1 MASKTNGLGQSSM
14 RQRRL
19 WVSDVVDNQGAT
31 NREILRHAGHLVN
44 GGRFPKLAAEFMH
57 LQESRILKMLE
68 RITVIGKKEFKYSG
82 DLITVTFD
90 WRKARSRSWGGV
102 YKAGW
107 RKREAGGRLGV
118 VDDYAS
124 AAAVLDPAAVGGGIN
139 LAMARYLH
147 TRGLE
152 WTEYK
157 TLQAF
162 PDIGSWPRSVR
173 HIAYDL
179 LVCHEAAH
187 AIANSLQSRSGHGV
201 LWRDIYSRLR
211 HELKLV
217 LDSEYPLWCSLS
229 AEQKAIVA
237 GWKRLPDS
245 AAVFREKLENRD
257 RYNKTAERKRQA
269 RRRDRQDKREPQVGE
284 CQACGASF
292 ERKRITR
299 RFCSDRCRSQA
310 ARRPAG
316 V

>member
-82 DLITVTFD
+82 GLISVTFD
-90 WRKARSRSWGGV
+90 WRKARSGSWGGV

-124 AAAVLDPAAVGGGIN
+124 AAAVLDPAAAGGGIN
-139 LAMARYLH
+139 LAMARYV
-147 TRGLE
+147 RG
-152 WTEYK
+152 TEFREYEM
-157 TLQAF
+157 LREF
-162 PDIGSWPRSVR
+162 PDIGTVPGLQGIECYQV
-173 HIAYDL
+173 L
-179 LVCHEAAH
+179 TCHEAAH
-187 AIANSLQSRSGHGV
+187 AIANSLQPSGHGV

-211 HELKLV
+211 HEFKLV
-217 LDSEYPLWCSLS
+217 LESEYPLWCSLS
-229 AEQKAIVA
+229 AEQKTIVA
-237 GWKRLPDS
+237 GWKRLPGS
-245 AAVFREKLENRD
+245 AAVFREKIENRD
-257 RYNKTAERKRQA
+257 QYNKTSERKRQA